1 MRDSNPNNVSSTKL
15 PLGIGKY
22 IETEK
27 LLFNL
32 KASQHEKQEKAS
44 KAIKERTM
52 KVFRGKLTH
61 FFETG
66 SEGTYW
72 VLKQS
77 DNNDVKELIF
87 LRTGDE
93 LTIRD
98 ENGAVVFNGLIA
110 EDRSINL
117 QRRPSTQVMQP
128 VSKGHWVQWLQP
140 GVDPDVWGYW
150 FMSGKFEGIL
160 VRQ

>member
-1 MRDSNPNNVSSTKL
+1 
-15 PLGIGKY
+15 
-22 IETEK
+22 
-27 LLFNL
+27 
-32 KASQHEKQEKAS
+32 
-44 KAIKERTM
+44 M
-52 KVFRGKLTH
+52 KVFRGRLSN

-72 VLKQS
+72 VLEQS

-98 ENGAVVFNGLIA
+98 ENGAVIFNGLIA

-117 QRRPSTQVMQP
+117 QRRPSTQVLQP
-128 VSKGHWVQWLQP
+128 VNNGHWVHWFQA
-140 GVDPDVWGYW
+140 GVDPDVWASW
-150 FMSGKFEGIL
+150 FMTGKFTGIL